1 VFVDV
6 KADLEKAKRL
16 VVDSKVDYPAAC
28 NAMETLL
35 IHEGDH
41 RSPASNTS
49 YYVNSPFSYFCSP
62 GQGWQ
67 CPIDHHRTAA
77 GALATPDALSS
88 LLPL

>member
-1 VFVDV
+1 VFIDV

-41 RSPASNTS
+41 RSPARHTS
-49 YYVNSPFSYFCSP
+49 HHVNSSFFYFCSP
-62 GQGWQ
+62 G
-67 CPIDHHRTAA
+67 
-77 GALATPDALSS
+77 
-88 LLPL
+88 